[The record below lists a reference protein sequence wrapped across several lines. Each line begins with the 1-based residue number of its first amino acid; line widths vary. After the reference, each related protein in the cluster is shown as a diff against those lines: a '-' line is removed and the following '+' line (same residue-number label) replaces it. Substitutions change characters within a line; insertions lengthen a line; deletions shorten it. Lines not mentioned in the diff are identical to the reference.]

1 MVFLSSAAFMDVVRI
16 KVKAYMR
23 AFAPKKRD
31 KTPWAGSGFLRCL
44 RNLTGWWKCP
54 QALQW
59 PHRESHSFIQTCSE
73 EDSIRN
79 GRMAHLSTRGGVLG
93 APGRPE
99 TRKRG
104 LKQPWANLEE
114 LGSQAALAHHTRAPV
129 DFIPDRFKFKQ
140 NKRGR
145 CQKTSL
151 QQTPQAG
158 LQVHSLLGNKE
169 KELP

>member
-1 MVFLSSAAFMDVVRI
+1 MLFLSSAAFMDVVRI

-79 GRMAHLSTRGGVLG
+79 GHVAHLSTRGGVLG
-93 APGRPE
+93 ATGRPE

-104 LKQPWANLEE
+104 LKQPWAKPRGVRLSSSP
-114 LGSQAALAHHTRAPV
+114 GPPHKGPS
-129 DFIPDRFKFKQ
+129 RFY
-140 NKRGR
+140 
-145 CQKTSL
+145 
-151 QQTPQAG
+151 P
-158 LQVHSLLGNKE
+158 
-169 KELP
+169 